1 MEKQDIFRILTEN
14 TQYMNNS
21 NFWLKYE
28 PEGKFNLLELANTQR
43 AITNFVKILTE
54 KEIKVDFH
62 ASNDSDSMTNGKRI
76 TLSSTISMNTIDSV
90 VGLALHEASHCRY
103 TNFDV
108 LKYLKNTLYTKK
120 IESGHDTIATL
131 LNFVEDRR
139 IDSLMYKNAPGYQGY
154 YRSMYER
161 YFYSKT
167 VDKALKGSEYREE
180 NWESY
185 LFRIINIFNKNT
197 DLNALKCLPTIFKAI
212 DLKNIDRLKN
222 TKDSL
227 ELAIT
232 LYELLS
238 AHFMSMTSEER
249 KSQVQQNKQNSNDKA
264 PSREETKKAFAK
276 QEQFIKGNV
285 HKATSSKKELNQI
298 EAINKSNIKEERV
311 SAIDKNGVK
320 RSARKVHVI
329 DGITESLINSNLY
342 GVFNT
347 SDFVYRD
354 NIDEGLS
361 LGKKLLRKLQIT
373 NEQVTLA
380 SKRLKSGKIDARR
393 VYAANFENDI
403 FYKIDRANYK
413 PISIHLSIDG
423 SGSMQG
429 EKWKQVLI
437 NTIALGYVSLHMKN
451 IDLTI
456 SIRTTGIDPSLSSQS
471 AHIPLLILAFDSK
484 KHTLKDLK
492 KLGYYKVY
500 GLTPEGMCLNALN
513 KYIPSSSYYLD
524 SYLIN
529 MSDGFPTFES
539 SGFTYKG
546 KSAILDTTKA
556 VNNIKKKGV
565 KILSYFIETD
575 ITSIKL
581 NELVKSFRTM
591 YGKSATFIDPKNIY
605 QITKTLNNL
614 FLKRDLVS

>member
-1 MEKQDIFRILTEN
+1 
-14 TQYMNNS
+14 MNNS

-54 KEIKVDFH
+54 KEIKVDFQ
-62 ASNDSDSMTNGKRI
+62 SNNDADSFTNGKRI
-76 TLSSTISMNTIDSV
+76 TISSTITMNTIDSV
-90 VGLALHEASHCRY
+90 VGTALHEAAHCKY
-103 TNFDV
+103 TDFHV
-108 LKYLKNTLYTKK
+108 LKYLKNLLYNRN
-120 IESGHDTIATL
+120 IQSGHDIIATL

-139 IDSLMYKNAPGYQGY
+139 IDSLVYKNAPGYQGY

-167 VDKALKGSEYREE
+167 VDKALKGPEYRDE
-180 NWESY
+180 NWNSY

-222 TKDSL
+222 TNDSL

-232 LYELLS
+232 LYGLLS
-238 AHFMSMTSEER
+238 AHFMLMTPEER
-249 KSQVQQNKQNSNDKA
+249 KSQVQKNKQNASDKA

-276 QEQFIKGNV
+276 QEQFINGKI

-298 EAINKSNIKEERV
+298 EAISKSNIKEDKV
-311 SAIDKNGVK
+311 SAVDKNGVK
-320 RSARKVHVI
+320 RTDRKVHVV
-329 DGITESLINSNLY
+329 DGITKSIVDSNLY
-342 GVFNT
+342 GIFKYP
-347 SDFVYRD
+347 DFACNN
-354 NIDEGLS
+354 NINAGIS

-403 FYKIDRANYK
+403 FYKIDRAQYK

-429 EKWKQVLI
+429 EKWDQVLI
-437 NTIALGYVSLHMKN
+437 NTVALGYVSLHMQN

-456 SIRTTGIDPSLSSQS
+456 SIRTTGKDPSLSSKT

-484 KHTLKDLK
+484 KHTLSDLK
-492 KLGYYKVY
+492 KLAYFKVS

-513 KYIPSSSYYLD
+513 QYIPSSSYYLD

-539 SGFTYKG
+539 SGFVYKG
-546 KSAILDTTKA
+546 KSAILDTAKA
-556 VNNIKKKGV
+556 VSNIKKKGV
-565 KILSYFIETD
+565 KVLSYFIETD
-575 ITSIKL
+575 VTSIRL
-581 NELVKSFRTM
+581 NELVEAFRTM
-591 YGKSATFIDPKNIY
+591 YGKSATFIDPKNVH
-605 QITKTLNNL
+605 QVTKTLNNL

>member
-1 MEKQDIFRILTEN
+1 
-14 TQYMNNS
+14 MNNS

-54 KEIKVDFH
+54 KEIKVDFQ
-62 ASNDSDSMTNGKRI
+62 SNNDADSFTNGKRI
-76 TLSSTISMNTIDSV
+76 TISSTITMNTIDSV
-90 VGLALHEASHCRY
+90 VGTALHEAAHCKY
-103 TNFDV
+103 TDFHV
-108 LKYLKNTLYTKK
+108 LKFLKNLLYNRN
-120 IESGHDTIATL
+120 IQSGHDIIATL

-139 IDSLMYKNAPGYQGY
+139 IDSLVYKNAPGYQGY

-167 VDKALKGSEYREE
+167 VDKALKGPEYRDE
-180 NWESY
+180 NWNSY

-232 LYELLS
+232 LYGLLS
-238 AHFMSMTSEER
+238 AHFMLMTPEER
-249 KSQVQQNKQNSNDKA
+249 KSQVQKNKQNASDKA

-276 QEQFIKGNV
+276 QEQFINGKI

-298 EAINKSNIKEERV
+298 EAISKSNIKEDKV
-311 SAIDKNGVK
+311 SAVDKNGVK
-320 RSARKVHVI
+320 RTDRKVHVV
-329 DGITESLINSNLY
+329 DGITKSIVDSNLY
-342 GVFNT
+342 GIFKYP
-347 SDFVYRD
+347 DFACSNNV
-354 NIDEGLS
+354 NAGIN

-380 SKRLKSGKIDARR
+380 SKRLKSGKIDTRR

-403 FYKIDRANYK
+403 FYKIDRAQYK

-429 EKWKQVLI
+429 EKWDQVLI
-437 NTIALGYVSLHMKN
+437 NTVALGYVSLHMQN

-456 SIRTTGIDPSLSSQS
+456 SIRTTGEDPNLSSKT

-484 KHTLKDLK
+484 KHTLNDLK
-492 KLGYYKVY
+492 NLAYFKVS

-513 KYIPSSSYYLD
+513 QYIPSSSYYLD

-539 SGFTYKG
+539 SGFVYKG
-546 KSAILDTTKA
+546 KSAILDTAKA
-556 VNNIKKKGV
+556 VSNIKKKGV
-565 KILSYFIETD
+565 KVLSYFIETD
-575 ITSIKL
+575 VTSIRL
-581 NELVKSFRTM
+581 NELVEAFRTM
-591 YGKSATFIDPKNIY
+591 YGKSATFIDPKNVH
-605 QITKTLNNL
+605 QVTKTLNNL

>member
-1 MEKQDIFRILTEN
+1 
-14 TQYMNNS
+14 MNNS

-54 KEIKVDFH
+54 KEIKVDFQ
-62 ASNDSDSMTNGKRI
+62 SNNDADSFTNGKRI
-76 TLSSTISMNTIDSV
+76 TISSTISMNTIDSV
-90 VGLALHEASHCRY
+90 VGTALHEAAHCKY
-103 TNFDV
+103 TDFNT
-108 LKYLKNTLYTKK
+108 LKYLKNTLYTRK
-120 IESGHDTIATL
+120 IESGHDIITTL
-131 LNFVEDRR
+131 LNFIEDRR
-139 IDSLMYKNAPGYQGY
+139 IDSLVYKTAPGYQGY

-167 VDKALKGSEYREE
+167 VDKALKGPEYRDE
-180 NWESY
+180 NWNSY

-197 DLNALKCLPTIFKAI
+197 DLNALRCLPTIFKAI
-212 DLKNIDRLKN
+212 DLKNISRLKN
-222 TKDSL
+222 TRDSL

-232 LYELLS
+232 LYGLLS
-238 AHFMSMTSEER
+238 AHFMLMTPEER
-249 KSQVQQNKQNSNDKA
+249 KSQVQKNKQNSSNKA

-276 QEQFIKGNV
+276 QEQFINGKI

-298 EAINKSNIKEERV
+298 EAINKSNIKEDQV

-320 RSARKVHVI
+320 RTNRKVHVV
-329 DGITESLINSNLY
+329 DGITKSLVDSNLY
-342 GVFNT
+342 GIFKHPDFACNNNINT
-347 SDFVYRD
+347 GI
-354 NIDEGLS
+354 N
-361 LGKKLLRKLQIT
+361 LGKKLLHKLQIT

-380 SKRLKSGKIDARR
+380 SKRLKSGKIDTKRI
-393 VYAANFENDI
+393 YAANFENDI

-429 EKWKQVLI
+429 EKWDQVLI
-437 NTIALGYVSLHMKN
+437 NTVALGYVSLYMQN

-456 SIRTTGIDPSLSSQS
+456 SIRTTGKDPSLSSQT
-471 AHIPLLILAFDSK
+471 AHIPLLILAFNSK
-484 KHTLKDLK
+484 KHTLSDLK
-492 KLGYYKVY
+492 KLAYYKVS

-513 KYIPSSSYYLD
+513 QYIPSSSYYLD

-539 SGFTYKG
+539 SGFIYKG
-546 KSAILDTTKA
+546 KSAILDTAKA
-556 VNNIKKKGV
+556 VSNIKKKGV
-565 KILSYFIETD
+565 KVLSYFIETD
-575 ITSIKL
+575 VTSIKL
-581 NELVKSFRTM
+581 NELVKAFRTM
-591 YGKSATFIDPKNIY
+591 YGKSATFIDPKNVH
-605 QITKTLNNL
+605 QVTKTLNNL

>member
-1 MEKQDIFRILTEN
+1 
-14 TQYMNNS
+14 MNNS
-21 NFWLKYE
+21 NFWLAHE

-54 KEIKVDFH
+54 REIKVDFH
-62 ASNDSDSMTNGKRI
+62 ANNDSDSMTNGKRI
-76 TLSSTISMNTIDSV
+76 TISSTINMYNLDSV
-90 VGLALHEASHCRY
+90 VGTALHEAAHCRY
-103 TNFDV
+103 TNFGV
-108 LKYLKNTLYTKK
+108 LKYIKNSLYEQK
-120 IESGHDTIATL
+120 IESGHDMVATL

-139 IDSLMYKNAPGYQGY
+139 IDSLMYKDAPGYQVY

-167 VDKALKGSEYREE
+167 IDKALKGPEYREE

-197 DLNALKCLPTIFKAI
+197 DFDALKCLPTIYKAI

-232 LYELLS
+232 LYKLLS
-238 AHFMSMTSEER
+238 MHFMRMTPQER
-249 KSQVQQNKQNSNDKA
+249 KEQNKLNNYHSKNNNP
-264 PSREETKKAFAK
+264 PSKEETKKAFAK
-276 QEQFIKGNV
+276 QEQFVNGKI
-285 HKATSSKKELNQI
+285 HKTGSSKKELNQI
-298 EAINKSNIKEERV
+298 EAINKSNIKEDRI
-311 SAIDKNGVK
+311 SAVDKNGVK
-320 RSARKVHVI
+320 RSDCKVHII
-329 DGITESLINSNLY
+329 DGITESLLNSNLY
-342 GVFNT
+342 GIFNQT
-347 SDFVYRD
+347 DFLHRD
-354 NIDEGLS
+354 NIDEGIN

-429 EKWKQVLI
+429 EKWKQVLT

-456 SIRTTGIDPSLSSQS
+456 SIRTTGVDPSLSSQT
-471 AHIPLLILAFDSK
+471 AHIPLLVLAFDSK
-484 KHTLKDLK
+484 KHTLRDLK
-492 KLGYYKVY
+492 KLARYKTY
-500 GLTPEGMCLNALN
+500 GLTPEGMCLNALS
-513 KYIPSSSYYLD
+513 KYIPNSSYYLD

-539 SGFTYKG
+539 SKFVYKG
-546 KSAILDTTKA
+546 KTAILDTAKA

-565 KILSYFIETD
+565 NVLSYFIETD
-575 ITSIKL
+575 IVSIKT
-581 NELVKSFRTM
+581 NELIKDFRTM
-591 YGKSATFIDPKNIY
+591 YGKSATFIDPKNVH

>member
-1 MEKQDIFRILTEN
+1 
-14 TQYMNNS
+14 MNNS

-54 KEIKVDFH
+54 KEIKVDFQ
-62 ASNDSDSMTNGKRI
+62 SNNDADSFTNGKRI
-76 TLSSTISMNTIDSV
+76 TISSTITMNTIDSV
-90 VGLALHEASHCRY
+90 VGTALHEAAHCKY
-103 TNFDV
+103 TDFHA
-108 LKYLKNTLYTKK
+108 LKHLKNILYNRN
-120 IESGHDTIATL
+120 IQSGHDIIATL

-139 IDSLMYKNAPGYQGY
+139 IDSLVYKNAPGYQGY

-167 VDKALKGSEYREE
+167 VDKALKGPEYRDE
-180 NWESY
+180 NWNSY

-212 DLKNIDRLKN
+212 DLKNIDRLED
-222 TKDSL
+222 TMDSL

-232 LYELLS
+232 LHGLLS
-238 AHFMSMTSEER
+238 AHFMLMTPEER
-249 KSQVQQNKQNSNDKA
+249 KSQVQKNKQNASDKA
-264 PSREETKKAFAK
+264 PSREETKKAFSK
-276 QEQFIKGNV
+276 QEQFVNGKI

-298 EAINKSNIKEERV
+298 EAISKSNIKEDKV
-311 SAIDKNGVK
+311 SAVDKNGVK
-320 RSARKVHVI
+320 RTDRKVHVV
-329 DGITESLINSNLY
+329 DGITKSIVNSNLY
-342 GVFNT
+342 GIFKYP
-347 SDFVYRD
+347 DFACSNNV
-354 NIDEGLS
+354 NAGIN

-403 FYKIDRANYK
+403 FYKIDRSQYK

-429 EKWKQVLI
+429 EKWDQVLI
-437 NTIALGYVSLHMKN
+437 NTVALGYVSLHMQN

-456 SIRTTGIDPSLSSQS
+456 SIRTTGKDPSLSSKT

-484 KHTLKDLK
+484 KHTLSDLK
-492 KLGYYKVY
+492 KLAYFKVS

-513 KYIPSSSYYLD
+513 QYIPSSSYYLD

-539 SGFTYKG
+539 SGFIYKG
-546 KSAILDTTKA
+546 KSAILDTAKA
-556 VNNIKKKGV
+556 VSSIKKKGV
-565 KILSYFIETD
+565 KVLSYFIETD
-575 ITSIKL
+575 VTSIKL
-581 NELVKSFRTM
+581 NELVEAFRTM
-591 YGKSATFIDPKNIY
+591 YGKSATFIDPKNIH
-605 QITKTLNNL
+605 QVTKTLNNL

>member
-1 MEKQDIFRILTEN
+1 
-14 TQYMNNS
+14 MNNS

-54 KEIKVDFH
+54 KEIKVNFQ
-62 ASNDSDSMTNGKRI
+62 SNNDADSFTNGKRI
-76 TLSSTISMNTIDSV
+76 TISSTITMNTIDSV
-90 VGLALHEASHCRY
+90 VGTALHEAAHCKY
-103 TNFDV
+103 TDFHA
-108 LKYLKNTLYTKK
+108 LKHLKNILYNRN
-120 IESGHDTIATL
+120 IQSGHDIIATL

-139 IDSLMYKNAPGYQGY
+139 IDSLVYKNAPGYQGY

-167 VDKALKGSEYREE
+167 VDKALKGPEYRDE
-180 NWESY
+180 NWNSY

-197 DLNALKCLPTIFKAI
+197 DLNALRCLPTIFKVI
-212 DLKNIDRLKN
+212 DLKNINRLKD
-222 TKDSL
+222 TMDSL

-232 LYELLS
+232 LYGLLS
-238 AHFMSMTSEER
+238 AHFMLMTPEER
-249 KSQVQQNKQNSNDKA
+249 KSQVQKNKQNASDKA
-264 PSREETKKAFAK
+264 PSKEETKKAFAK
-276 QEQFIKGNV
+276 QEQFINGKI

-298 EAINKSNIKEERV
+298 EAISKSNIKEDKV

-320 RSARKVHVI
+320 RTDRKVHVV
-329 DGITESLINSNLY
+329 DGITKSIVDSNLY
-342 GVFNT
+342 GIFKYP
-347 SDFVYRD
+347 DFACNNNV
-354 NIDEGLS
+354 NAGIN

-403 FYKIDRANYK
+403 FYKIDRAQYK

-429 EKWKQVLI
+429 EKWDQVLI
-437 NTIALGYVSLHMKN
+437 NTVALGYVSLHMQN

-456 SIRTTGIDPSLSSQS
+456 SIRTTGKDPSLSSKT

-484 KHTLKDLK
+484 KHTLSDLK
-492 KLGYYKVY
+492 KLAYFKVS

-513 KYIPSSSYYLD
+513 QYIPSSSYYLD

-539 SGFTYKG
+539 SGFIYKG
-546 KSAILDTTKA
+546 KSAILDTAKA
-556 VNNIKKKGV
+556 VSNIKKKGV
-565 KILSYFIETD
+565 KVLSYFIETD
-575 ITSIKL
+575 VTSIKL
-581 NELVKSFRTM
+581 NELVGAFRTM
-591 YGKSATFIDPKNIY
+591 YGKSATFIDPKNVH
-605 QITKTLNNL
+605 QVTKTLNNL

>member
-1 MEKQDIFRILTEN
+1 
-14 TQYMNNS
+14 MNNS

-54 KEIKVDFH
+54 KEIEVDFQ
-62 ASNDSDSMTNGKRI
+62 SNNDADSFTNGKRI

-90 VGLALHEASHCRY
+90 VGLALHEAAHCKY
-103 TNFDV
+103 TDFHA
-108 LKYLKNTLYTKK
+108 LKHLKNILYNRD
-120 IESGHDTIATL
+120 IQSGHDIITTL
-131 LNFVEDRR
+131 LNFIEDRR
-139 IDSLMYKNAPGYQGY
+139 IDSLVYKTAPGYQGY

-167 VDKALKGSEYREE
+167 VDKSLKGPEYRDE
-180 NWESY
+180 NWNSY

-197 DLNALKCLPTIFKAI
+197 DLSALKCLPTIFKAI
-212 DLKNIDRLKN
+212 DLKNIDRLED
-222 TKDSL
+222 TMDSL

-232 LYELLS
+232 LHGLLS
-238 AHFMSMTSEER
+238 AHFMLMTPEER
-249 KSQVQQNKQNSNDKA
+249 KSQVQKNKQNASDKA
-264 PSREETKKAFAK
+264 PSREETKKAFIK
-276 QEQFIKGNV
+276 QEQFVNGKV

-298 EAINKSNIKEERV
+298 EAISKSNIKEDQV
-311 SAIDKNGVK
+311 SAVDKNGVK
-320 RSARKVHVI
+320 RTDRKVHVV
-329 DGITESLINSNLY
+329 DGITKSIVDSNLY
-342 GVFNT
+342 GVFKYPN
-347 SDFVYRD
+347 FACNNNV
-354 NIDEGLS
+354 NAGIN

-380 SKRLKSGKIDARR
+380 SKRLKSGKIDTRR
-393 VYAANFENDI
+393 VYAASFENDI
-403 FYKIDRANYK
+403 FYKIDRAQYK

-429 EKWKQVLI
+429 EKWDQVLI
-437 NTIALGYVSLHMKN
+437 NTVALGYVSLHMQN

-456 SIRTTGIDPSLSSQS
+456 SIRTTGEDPSLSSKT

-484 KHTLKDLK
+484 KHTLSDLK
-492 KLGYYKVY
+492 KLAYFKVS

-513 KYIPSSSYYLD
+513 QYIPSSSYYLD

-539 SGFTYKG
+539 SGFMYKG
-546 KSAILDTTKA
+546 KTAILDTAKA
-556 VNNIKKKGV
+556 VSNIKKKGV
-565 KILSYFIETD
+565 KVLSYFIETD
-575 ITSIKL
+575 VTSIKL
-581 NELVKSFRTM
+581 NELVKAFRTM
-591 YGKSATFIDPKNIY
+591 YGKSATFIDPKNVH
-605 QITKTLNNL
+605 QVTKTLNNL

>member
-1 MEKQDIFRILTEN
+1 
-14 TQYMNNS
+14 MNNS
-21 NFWLKYE
+21 NFWLKYK

-54 KEIKVDFH
+54 KEIKVAFQ
-62 ASNDSDSMTNGKRI
+62 SNNDADSFTNGKRI
-76 TLSSTISMNTIDSV
+76 TISSTITMNTIDSV
-90 VGLALHEASHCRY
+90 VGTALHEAAHCKY
-103 TNFDV
+103 TNFDT
-108 LKYLKNTLYTKK
+108 LKYLKNTLYTRK
-120 IESGHDTIATL
+120 IESGHDIITTL

-139 IDSLMYKNAPGYQGY
+139 IDSLVYKTAPGYQGY

-167 VDKALKGSEYREE
+167 IDKALKGPEYRDE
-180 NWESY
+180 NWNSY

-212 DLKNIDRLKN
+212 DLKNIDRLKS
-222 TKDSL
+222 TMDSL

-232 LYELLS
+232 LYGLLS
-238 AHFMSMTSEER
+238 AHFMLMTPEER
-249 KSQVQQNKQNSNDKA
+249 KSQVQKNKQNTSDKA

-276 QEQFIKGNV
+276 QEQFINGKI
-285 HKATSSKKELNQI
+285 HKAASSKKELNQI
-298 EAINKSNIKEERV
+298 EAISKSNIKEDKV
-311 SAIDKNGVK
+311 SAVDKNGVK
-320 RSARKVHVI
+320 RTDRKVHVV
-329 DGITESLINSNLY
+329 DGITKSIVDSNLY
-342 GVFNT
+342 GIFKYP
-347 SDFVYRD
+347 DFACNNNV
-354 NIDEGLS
+354 NAGIN
-361 LGKKLLRKLQIT
+361 LGKKLLHKLQIT

-403 FYKIDRANYK
+403 FYKIDRAQYK

-429 EKWKQVLI
+429 EKWDQVLI
-437 NTIALGYVSLHMKN
+437 NTVALGYVSLHMQN

-456 SIRTTGIDPSLSSQS
+456 SIRTTGEDPSLSSKT
-471 AHIPLLILAFDSK
+471 AHIPLLVLAFNSK
-484 KHTLKDLK
+484 KHTLSDLK
-492 KLGYYKVY
+492 KLAYFKVS

-513 KYIPSSSYYLD
+513 QYIPSSSYYLD

-539 SGFTYKG
+539 SGFVYKG
-546 KSAILDTTKA
+546 KSAILDTAKA
-556 VNNIKKKGV
+556 VSNIKKKGV
-565 KILSYFIETD
+565 KVLSYFIETD
-575 ITSIKL
+575 VTSIRL
-581 NELVKSFRTM
+581 NELVEAFRTM
-591 YGKSATFIDPKNIY
+591 YGKSATFIDPKNVH
-605 QITKTLNNL
+605 QVTKTLNNL

>member
-1 MEKQDIFRILTEN
+1 
-14 TQYMNNS
+14 MNNS

-54 KEIKVDFH
+54 KEIKVDFQ
-62 ASNDSDSMTNGKRI
+62 SNNDADSFTNGKRI
-76 TLSSTISMNTIDSV
+76 TISSTITMNNIDSV
-90 VGLALHEASHCRY
+90 VGTALHEAAHCKY
-103 TNFDV
+103 TNFKV
-108 LKYLKNTLYTKK
+108 LKHLKNTLYTRK
-120 IESGHDTIATL
+120 IESGHDIIATL

-139 IDSLMYKNAPGYQGY
+139 IDSLIYKNAPGYQGY

-167 VDKALKGSEYREE
+167 VDKALKGPEYRDE
-180 NWESY
+180 NWDSY

-232 LYELLS
+232 LYGLLS
-238 AHFMSMTSEER
+238 AHFMLMTPEER
-249 KSQVQQNKQNSNDKA
+249 KSQVQKNKQNSSDKA

-276 QEQFIKGNV
+276 QEQFINGKI

-298 EAINKSNIKEERV
+298 EAISKSNIKEDKV
-311 SAIDKNGVK
+311 SAVDKNGVK
-320 RSARKVHVI
+320 RTDRKVHVV
-329 DGITESLINSNLY
+329 DGITKSIVDSNLY
-342 GVFNT
+342 GIFKYP
-347 SDFVYRD
+347 DFACSNNV
-354 NIDEGLS
+354 NAGIN

-380 SKRLKSGKIDARR
+380 SKRLKSGKIDTRR
-393 VYAANFENDI
+393 IYAANFENDI
-403 FYKIDRANYK
+403 FYKIDRAQYK

-429 EKWKQVLI
+429 EKWDQVLI
-437 NTIALGYVSLHMKN
+437 NTVALGYVSLHMQN

-456 SIRTTGIDPSLSSQS
+456 SVRTTGKDPSLSSKT
-471 AHIPLLILAFDSK
+471 AHIPLLILAFNSK
-484 KHTLKDLK
+484 KHTLSDLK
-492 KLGYYKVY
+492 RLAYFKVS

-513 KYIPSSSYYLD
+513 QYIPSSSYYLD

-539 SGFTYKG
+539 SGFIYKG
-546 KSAILDTTKA
+546 KSAILDTAKA
-556 VNNIKKKGV
+556 VSNIKKKGV
-565 KILSYFIETD
+565 KVLSYFIETD
-575 ITSIKL
+575 VTSIRL
-581 NELVKSFRTM
+581 NELVKAFRTM
-591 YGKSATFIDPKNIY
+591 YGKSATFIDPKNVH
-605 QITKTLNNL
+605 QVTKTLNNL

>member
-1 MEKQDIFRILTEN
+1 
-14 TQYMNNS
+14 MNNS
-21 NFWLKYE
+21 NFWLTYE
-28 PEGKFNLLELANTQR
+28 PEGKFNLLELEDTQR

-90 VGLALHEASHCRY
+90 VGLALHEAAHCKY
-103 TNFDV
+103 TDFLV
-108 LKYLKNTLYTKK
+108 LKHLKNTLYTRK
-120 IESGHDTIATL
+120 IESGHDIIATL
-131 LNFVEDRR
+131 LNFIEDRR
-139 IDSLMYKNAPGYQGY
+139 IDSLVYKTAPGYQGY

-167 VDKALKGSEYREE
+167 VDKALKGPEYRDE
-180 NWESY
+180 NWNSY

-212 DLKNIDRLKN
+212 DLKNIDRLKD
-222 TKDSL
+222 TMDSL

-232 LYELLS
+232 LYGLLS
-238 AHFMSMTSEER
+238 AHFTLMTPEER
-249 KSQVQQNKQNSNDKA
+249 KLQVQKNKQNVSDKA
-264 PSREETKKAFAK
+264 PSREETKAKFAK
-276 QEQFIKGNV
+276 QEQFVNGKV
-285 HKATSSKKELNQI
+285 HKATSSIRELNQI
-298 EAINKSNIKEERV
+298 EAINELNIKEDRI
-311 SAIDKNGVK
+311 STFDKNGVK
-320 RSARKVHVI
+320 RSARRVHVI
-329 DGITESLINSNLY
+329 DGITKSLIDNNLY
-342 GVFNT
+342 GIFSK
-347 SDFVYRD
+347 SDFIYRD
-354 NIDEGLS
+354 SINEGLS

-393 VYAANFENDI
+393 VYAASFENDI
-403 FYKIDRANYK
+403 FYKIDRAQYK

-429 EKWKQVLI
+429 EKWKQVLT
-437 NTIALGYVSLHMKN
+437 NTIALGYVSLHMQN

-456 SIRTTGIDPSLSSQS
+456 SIRTTGEDPSLLSKT
-471 AHIPLLILAFDSK
+471 AHIPLLVLAFDSK
-484 KHTLKDLK
+484 KHTVSDLR

-539 SGFTYKG
+539 RGFVYKG

-565 KILSYFIETD
+565 NVLSYFIETD
-575 ITSIKL
+575 TATFVKV
-581 NELVKSFRTM
+581 NELMDDFRTM

-605 QITKTLNNL
+605 QVTKTLNNL

>member
-1 MEKQDIFRILTEN
+1 
-14 TQYMNNS
+14 MNNS

-54 KEIKVDFH
+54 KEIKVDFQ
-62 ASNDSDSMTNGKRI
+62 SNNDADSFTNGKRI
-76 TLSSTISMNTIDSV
+76 TISSTITMNTIDSV
-90 VGLALHEASHCRY
+90 VGTALHEAAHCKY
-103 TNFDV
+103 TNFKV
-108 LKYLKNTLYTKK
+108 LKHLKNTLYTRK
-120 IESGHDTIATL
+120 IESGHDIIATL

-139 IDSLMYKNAPGYQGY
+139 IDSLIYKTAPGYQGY

-167 VDKALKGSEYREE
+167 VDKALKGPEYRDE
-180 NWESY
+180 NWNSY

-197 DLNALKCLPTIFKAI
+197 DLNALRCLPTIFKAI
-212 DLKNIDRLKN
+212 DLKNISRLKN
-222 TKDSL
+222 TRDSL

-232 LYELLS
+232 LYGLLS
-238 AHFMSMTSEER
+238 AHFMLMTPEER
-249 KSQVQQNKQNSNDKA
+249 KSQVQQNKQNSSNKA

-276 QEQFIKGNV
+276 QEQFINGKI

-298 EAINKSNIKEERV
+298 EAINKSNIKEDQV

-320 RSARKVHVI
+320 RTNRKVHVV
-329 DGITESLINSNLY
+329 DGITKSLVDSNLY
-342 GVFNT
+342 GIFKHPDFACNNNINT
-347 SDFVYRD
+347 GI
-354 NIDEGLS
+354 N
-361 LGKKLLRKLQIT
+361 LGKKLLHKLQIT

-380 SKRLKSGKIDARR
+380 SKRLKSGKIDTKRI
-393 VYAANFENDI
+393 YAANFENDI

-429 EKWKQVLI
+429 EKWDQVLI
-437 NTIALGYVSLHMKN
+437 NTVALGYVSLYMQN

-456 SIRTTGIDPSLSSQS
+456 SIRTTGKDPSLSSQT
-471 AHIPLLILAFDSK
+471 AHIPLLILAFNSK
-484 KHTLKDLK
+484 KHTLSDLK
-492 KLGYYKVY
+492 KLAYYKVS

-513 KYIPSSSYYLD
+513 QYIPGSSYYLD

-539 SGFTYKG
+539 SGFAYKG
-546 KSAILDTTKA
+546 KSAILDTSKA
-556 VNNIKKKGV
+556 VSNIKKKNV
-565 KILSYFIETD
+565 KILSYFVETD
-575 ITSIKL
+575 VTSIKL
-581 NELVKSFRTM
+581 NELIDSFRTM

-605 QITKTLNNL
+605 QVTKTLNNL

>member
-1 MEKQDIFRILTEN
+1 
-14 TQYMNNS
+14 MNNS
-21 NFWLKYE
+21 NFWLKYK
-28 PEGKFNLLELANTQR
+28 PKGKFNLLELANTQR

-54 KEIKVDFH
+54 KEIKVDFQ
-62 ASNDSDSMTNGKRI
+62 SNNDADSFTNGKRI
-76 TLSSTISMNTIDSV
+76 TISSTITINTIDSV
-90 VGLALHEASHCRY
+90 VGTALHEAAHCKY

-120 IESGHDTIATL
+120 IESGHDIITTL
-131 LNFVEDRR
+131 LNFIEDRR
-139 IDSLMYKNAPGYQGY
+139 IDSLVYKSAPGYQGY

-167 VDKALKGSEYREE
+167 VDEALKGPEYRDE
-180 NWESY
+180 NWNSY

-197 DLNALKCLPTIFKAI
+197 DLNALRCLPTIFKAI

-232 LYELLS
+232 LYGLLS
-238 AHFMSMTSEER
+238 AHFMLMTPEER
-249 KSQVQQNKQNSNDKA
+249 KSQVQKNKQNSSNKA
-264 PSREETKKAFAK
+264 PSREETKKAFSK
-276 QEQFIKGNV
+276 QEQFVNGKI

-298 EAINKSNIKEERV
+298 EAISKSNIKEDQV

-320 RSARKVHVI
+320 RTDRKVHVV
-329 DGITESLINSNLY
+329 DGITKSIINSALY
-342 GVFNT
+342 GVFKYP
-347 SDFVYRD
+347 DFACNNNV
-354 NIDEGLS
+354 NAGIS

-380 SKRLKSGKIDARR
+380 SKRLKSGKIDTKR

-413 PISIHLSIDG
+413 PINIHLSIDG

-429 EKWKQVLI
+429 EKWDQVLI
-437 NTIALGYVSLHMKN
+437 NTVALGYISLYMQN

-456 SIRTTGIDPSLSSQS
+456 SIRTTGKDPSLSSKT
-471 AHIPLLILAFDSK
+471 AHIPLLILAFNSK
-484 KHTLKDLK
+484 KHTLNDLK
-492 KLGYYKVY
+492 KLAYYKVS

-513 KYIPSSSYYLD
+513 QYIPSSSYYLD

-539 SGFTYKG
+539 SGFVYKG

-575 ITSIKL
+575 VTSIKL
-581 NELVKSFRTM
+581 NELIGSFRTM
-591 YGKSATFIDPKNIY
+591 YGKSATFINPKNIH
-605 QITKTLNNL
+605 QVTKTLNNL
-614 FLKRDLVS
+614 FLKRDLIS